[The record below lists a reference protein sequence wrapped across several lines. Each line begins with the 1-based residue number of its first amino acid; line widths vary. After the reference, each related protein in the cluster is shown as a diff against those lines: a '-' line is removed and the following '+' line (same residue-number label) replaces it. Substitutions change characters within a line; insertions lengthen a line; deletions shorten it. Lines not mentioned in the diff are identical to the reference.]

1 LIFPRHGRVKP
12 GHDRLREFCCI
23 PESHLPLHHRD
34 SISKIRLDALAD
46 AMFGVA
52 MTLLVIDIR
61 LPEDFR
67 PANAGEL
74 VNAITELR
82 SKFLVYLITFFV
94 VGLRWLGNS
103 RLAAGQD
110 IVTGQFA
117 RWTLLHLF
125 LITCLPFSTMLI
137 GRYNDLAPSVWIY
150 AANMALA
157 ALVSIRLNA
166 IADHEGWHTEGLRE
180 GTRSLWLLI
189 ASALLSVVISLYDPG
204 WAMLAY
210 LLNFVRPLVYLRR

>member
-1 LIFPRHGRVKP
+1 V
-12 GHDRLREFCCI
+12 
-23 PESHLPLHHRD
+23 PLHHRD
-34 SISKIRLDALAD
+34 SISKTRLDALAD

-61 LPEDFR
+61 LPESFD
-67 PANAGEL
+67 PKSGAEL
-74 VNAITELR
+74 WHAITELQ

-103 RLAAGQD
+103 RLAAGQET
-110 IVTGQFA
+110 VTGQFA

-137 GRYNDLAPSVWIY
+137 GRYDDLAPAVWIY
-150 AANMALA
+150 AANMAFA
-157 ALVSIRLNA
+157 ALVSIRLNM
-166 IADHEGWHTEGLRE
+166 IADHQGWHTEGLRE

-189 ASALLSVVISLYDPG
+189 ASAVLSVIISFFDPG

-210 LLNFVRPLVYLRR
+210 LLNFVRPLTQIGGSRGKATT

>member
-1 LIFPRHGRVKP
+1 MPI
-12 GHDRLREFCCI
+12 
-23 PESHLPLHHRD
+23 HHRD
-34 SISKIRLDALAD
+34 SISKTRLDALAD

-61 LPEDFR
+61 LPESFD
-67 PANAGEL
+67 PKSGAEL
-74 VNAITELR
+74 WQAITELQ

-94 VGLRWLGNS
+94 VGMRWLGNS
-103 RLAAGQD
+103 KLAAGQET
-110 IVTGQFA
+110 VTGQFA

-137 GRYNDLAPSVWIY
+137 GRYDDLAPAVWIY
-150 AANMALA
+150 AANMAFA
-157 ALVSIRLNA
+157 ALVSIRLNT

-180 GTRSLWLLI
+180 GTRSLWLLV
-189 ASALLSVVISLYDPG
+189 ASAALSVALSFYNPG

-210 LLNFVRPLVYLRR
+210 LLNFVRPLIQIGGSCHSAAK

>member
-1 LIFPRHGRVKP
+1 VPI
-12 GHDRLREFCCI
+12 
-23 PESHLPLHHRD
+23 HHRD
-34 SISKIRLDALAD
+34 SISKTRLDALAD

-61 LPEDFR
+61 LPEAFD
-67 PANAGEL
+67 PKSGAEL
-74 VNAITELR
+74 WRGITELQ

-94 VGLRWLGNS
+94 VGMRWLGNS
-103 RLAAGQD
+103 KLAAGQET
-110 IVTGQFA
+110 VTGQFA

-137 GRYNDLAPSVWIY
+137 GRYDDLAPAVWIY

-157 ALVSIRLNA
+157 ALVSIRLNT

-189 ASALLSVVISLYDPG
+189 ASAALSVALSFYDPG

-210 LLNFVRPLVYLRR
+210 LLNFVRPLVQIGGSRDDSAT

>member
-1 LIFPRHGRVKP
+1 M
-12 GHDRLREFCCI
+12 
-23 PESHLPLHHRD
+23 PLLHRN
-34 SISKIRLDALAD
+34 SISKARLDALAD

-61 LPEDFR
+61 LPESFD
-67 PANAGEL
+67 PKSGAEL
-74 VNAITELR
+74 WHAITELQ

-110 IVTGQFA
+110 TVTEAFA

-137 GRYNDLAPSVWIY
+137 GRYDDLAPAVWIY
-150 AANMALA
+150 AANMAFA
-157 ALVSIRLNA
+157 AMVSIRLNT
-166 IADHEGWHTEGLRE
+166 IADIRAGIPKACARARARCGFWSRA
-180 GTRSLWLLI
+180 RCCPSS
-189 ASALLSVVISLYDPG
+189 SAFSIRAGRCWPTCSISSG
-204 WAMLAY
+204 
-210 LLNFVRPLVYLRR
+210 R

>member
-1 LIFPRHGRVKP
+1 V
-12 GHDRLREFCCI
+12 
-23 PESHLPLHHRD
+23 PLLHRN
-34 SISKIRLDALAD
+34 SISKARLDALAD

-61 LPEDFR
+61 LPESFD
-67 PANAGEL
+67 PKSGAEL
-74 VNAITELR
+74 GHAITELQ

-110 IVTGQFA
+110 TVTEAFA

-137 GRYNDLAPSVWIY
+137 GRYDDLAPAVWIY
-150 AANMALA
+150 AANMAFA
-157 ALVSIRLNA
+157 AMVSIRLNT
-166 IADHEGWHTEGLRE
+166 IADHQGWHTEGLRE
-180 GTRSLWLLI
+180 GTRSLWLLV
-189 ASALLSVVISLYDPG
+189 ASAVLSVIISFFDPG
-204 WAMLAY
+204 WSMLAY
-210 LLNFVRPLVYLRR
+210 LLNFVRPLTQIGGSRHKAAT